1 MLFSPTQPFI
11 ESGSKRD
18 GIPAQNSAKFCFRM
32 QLKLYFQQDQGTEFI
47 MKMSFLKLGSVA
59 SAFVLIFMA
68 QSSFAQNFYKWVDA
82 KGSTHYTSTPPP
94 KSAQKKG
101 KVDTHGWKNSS
112 PTTSNNQTQSET
124 QNASPAHVDSKN
136 SASTSQS
143 STAEK
148 EQVHQQ
154 AQEALRQGQAV
165 SAEQK

>member
-1 MLFSPTQPFI
+1 
-11 ESGSKRD
+11 
-18 GIPAQNSAKFCFRM
+18 
-32 QLKLYFQQDQGTEFI
+32 
-47 MKMSFLKLGSVA
+47 
-59 SAFVLIFMA
+59 MA

>member
-1 MLFSPTQPFI
+1 
-11 ESGSKRD
+11 
-18 GIPAQNSAKFCFRM
+18 
-32 QLKLYFQQDQGTEFI
+32 

-59 SAFVLIFMA
+59 STFVLIFMA

-124 QNASPAHVDSKN
+124 QNASPKN
-136 SASTSQS
+136 AASTSQS